1 VTDKYELIYAE
12 KAKYPISR
20 MCCWIKVSRSGFYDW
35 QTGRTSGPTAA
46 ARRRSRLTRLIKAA
60 FTASRG
66 TYGARRIV
74 VVLRQSG
81 ERVSARLVA
90 ELMAKEQ
97 LKPCQPRP
105 WRRTTLPA
113 QAARARRDLV
123 GRDFTAAAPGTKL
136 VGDITFIRTWT
147 GWLYLAT
154 VIDLATRKV
163 IGWSM
168 NTHMRTSLIVDA
180 LNMAAGTGTLQ
191 PGAIFHSDRGVQY
204 CSAEYAEALK
214 ERGLVGSMGR
224 TGICWD
230 NALAESFFAS
240 LKNELVY
247 RTAFPAPGHARKAI
261 AEYIEVFYNRQR
273 IHSAIGY
280 RTPAQAETDFQ
291 HTQIPTAA

>member
-1 VTDKYELIYAE
+1 VTDKYELICAE
-12 KAKYPISR
+12 KANYPIVK
-20 MCCWIKVSRSGFYDW
+20 MCDWIGVSRSGFYDW
-35 QTGRTSGPTAA
+35 QARGRTPTAA
-46 ARRRSRLTRLIKAA
+46 QRRRSRLGRLVEAA

-74 VVLRQSG
+74 VVLANSG
-81 ERVSARLVA
+81 EHVSARLVA
-90 ELMAKEQ
+90 KLMAQRQ
-97 LKPCQPRP
+97 LKACQPRP

-113 QAARARRDLV
+113 GSLAPRPDLI
-123 GRDFTAAAPGTKL
+123 GRDFTAATPGSKL
-136 VGDITFIRTWT
+136 VGDVSYIRTWT

-168 NTHMRTSLIVDA
+168 NTHMRTGLIVDA
-180 LNMAAGTGTLQ
+180 LNMAAGTKTLK
-191 PGAIFHSDRGVQY
+191 PGCIFHSDRGVQY
-204 CSAEYAEALK
+204 CSDEYATALK
-214 ERGLVGSMGR
+214 SHGMVGSMGR

-240 LKNELVY
+240 LKKELVY
-247 RTAFPAPGHARKAI
+247 RTAFPTPRHARKAI

-291 HTQIPTAA
+291 NTQTPGAA

>member
-1 VTDKYELIYAE
+1 MPPATHLREQASVTDKYELICAE
-12 KAKYPISR
+12 KANYPIVK
-20 MCCWIKVSRSGFYDW
+20 MCDWIAVSRSGFYDW
-35 QTGRTSGPTAA
+35 MTRGRTPAA
-46 ARRRSRLTRLIKAA
+46 AERRRSRLTRLITAA
-60 FTASRG
+60 FDASRG

-97 LKPCQPRP
+97 LKACQPRP

-113 QAARARRDLV
+113 GSLASTPDLI
-123 GRDFTAAAPGTKL
+123 GRDFTAATPGTKL
-136 VGDITFIRTWT
+136 VGDISYIRTWT

-180 LNMAAGTGTLQ
+180 LNMAAGTGTLK
-191 PGAIFHSDRGVQY
+191 PGCIFHSDRGVQY
-204 CSAEYAEALK
+204 CSVEYARTLK
-214 ERGLVGSMGR
+214 THGMVGSMGR

-240 LKNELVY
+240 LKKELVY
-247 RTAFPAPGHARKAI
+247 RGLFTRVGRS
-261 AEYIEVFYNRQR
+261 VGR
-273 IHSAIGY
+273 
-280 RTPAQAETDFQ
+280 
-291 HTQIPTAA
+291 

>member
-1 VTDKYELIYAE
+1 MIDKYELIWAE
-12 KAKYPISR
+12 KANYPIVK
-20 MCCWIKVSRSGFYDW
+20 MCGWIEVSRSGFYDW
-35 QTGRTSGPTAA
+35 QTARSTPSAA
-46 ARRRSRLTRLIKAA
+46 ARRRSRLGRLVEAA

-74 VVLRQSG
+74 VVLANSG
-81 ERVSARLVA
+81 EHVSARLVA
-90 ELMAKEQ
+90 ELMAERQ
-97 LKPCQPRP
+97 LKACQPRP

-113 QAARARRDLV
+113 GSLAAKPDLI
-123 GRDFTAAAPGTKL
+123 GRDFTAATPGTKL
-136 VGDITFIRTWT
+136 VGDVSYIRTWT

-180 LNMAAGTGTLQ
+180 LNMAAGTGTLK
-191 PGAIFHSDRGVQY
+191 PGCIFHSDRGVQY
-204 CSAEYAEALK
+204 CSVEYATALK
-214 ERGLVGSMGR
+214 SHGMVGSMGR

-240 LKNELVY
+240 LKKELVY
-247 RTAFPAPGHARKAI
+247 RTAFPTPRHARKAI

-273 IHSAIGY
+273 LHSAIGY
-280 RTPAQAETDFQ
+280 RTPTQAENDYQPPQT
-291 HTQIPTAA
+291 PAAA

>member
-1 VTDKYELIYAE
+1 VNDKYELIWAE
-12 KAKYPISR
+12 KANYPIVK
-20 MCCWIKVSRSGFYDW
+20 MCCWIEVSRSGFYDW
-35 QTGRTSGPTAA
+35 QTARVRPSAA
-46 ARRRSRLTRLIKAA
+46 ARRSSRLGRLVEAA

-74 VVLRQSG
+74 VVLANSG
-81 ERVSARLVA
+81 EHVSARLVA
-90 ELMAKEQ
+90 KLMAARQ
-97 LKPCQPRP
+97 LKACQPRP

-113 QAARARRDLV
+113 GSLAARPDLI
-123 GRDFTAAAPGTKL
+123 GRDFTAATPGTKL
-136 VGDITFIRTWT
+136 VGDVSYIRTWT

-180 LNMAAGTGTLQ
+180 VNMAAGTGTLK
-191 PGAIFHSDRGVQY
+191 PGCIFHSDRGVQY
-204 CSAEYAEALK
+204 CSVEYATALK
-214 ERGLVGSMGR
+214 THGMVGSMGR

-240 LKNELVY
+240 LKKELVY
-247 RTAFPAPGHARKAI
+247 RTVFPTPRHARKAI

-273 IHSAIGY
+273 LHSAIGY
-280 RTPAQAETDFQ
+280 RTPTQAETDFQ
-291 HTQIPTAA
+291 TTQTPIAA

>member
-12 KAKYPISR
+12 KANYPIVK
-20 MCCWIKVSRSGFYDW
+20 MCDWIAVSRSGFYAW
-35 QTGRTSGPTAA
+35 SIRRAAGPTAA
-46 ARRRSRLTRLIKAA
+46 AQRRSRLTRLIRAA

-74 VVLRQSG
+74 VVLRDSG
-81 ERVSARLVA
+81 ERVSARLVG

-97 LKPCQPRP
+97 LKACQPRP

-113 QAARARRDLV
+113 GSLASRPDLI
-123 GRDFTAAAPGTKL
+123 GRDFTAATPGTKL
-136 VGDITFIRTWT
+136 VGDVSYIKTWT

-180 LNMAAGTGTLQ
+180 LNMAAGTGTLK
-191 PGAIFHSDRGVQY
+191 PGCIFHSDRGVQY
-204 CSAEYAEALK
+204 CSAEYAAALK
-214 ERGLVGSMGR
+214 SHGLVGSMGR

-240 LKNELVY
+240 LKKELVY
-247 RTAFPAPGHARKAI
+247 RTAFPTPRHARKAI

-291 HTQIPTAA
+291 TTQTPPAA